1 MERLPIGNHCVGLT
15 FLLGSAMAKKL
26 RMGMVGGG
34 PGAFIGPVHKMA
46 AELDG
51 KIELVAGAFSQSAER
66 SRAAGVG
73 FGIDPARAYAS
84 YQEMIEAESNRED
97 GIDFVV
103 IATPNHLHL
112 PVAEAA
118 LAAGIAV
125 MSDKPATATYDEVL
139 KLESVVKD
147 AGLPY
152 GLTHTYAGYSLV
164 REARALCASGKLG
177 PIRKAAVE
185 YLQGWLSK
193 PLETTGQ
200 KQAAWRSDPVLNGP
214 GGCIGDIGTHAFHLT
229 EYVTGLKV
237 TSLNAALRTVVPG
250 RKLDDDCNALLR
262 LEHDASGTLMASQVA
277 AGEGNGL
284 RLRVY
289 GENGSIDWKQEDP
302 NRLRVKWLDGAEE
315 IRHAAGGY
323 LSADAL
329 AVTRLP
335 GGHPEGYIE
344 AFAVLYREFADGL
357 IAWKAGKKY
366 ALPATLPGIEAGVR
380 GMRFIERAIES
391 NRTESWVEF

>member
-1 MERLPIGNHCVGLT
+1 MER
-15 FLLGSAMAKKL
+15 KL
-26 RMGMVGGG
+26 RMGLVGGG

-51 KIELVAGAFSQSAER
+51 KIELAAGAFSQSAER
-66 SRAAGVG
+66 SRAAGAA
-73 FGIDPARAYAS
+73 FGIDPARAYPS
-84 YQEMIEAESNRED
+84 YGEMMQAESRRED

-139 KLESVVKD
+139 KLEAAVAK

-152 GLTHTYAGYSLV
+152 GLTHTYAGYALV

-177 PIRKAAVE
+177 PIRKVAVE
-185 YLQGWLSK
+185 YLQGWLSR
-193 PLETTGQ
+193 PLEATGQ
-200 KQAAWRSDPVLNGP
+200 KQAAWRSDPALNGP

-237 TSLNAALRTVVPG
+237 TSLNATLRRVVPG

-262 LEHDASGTLMASQVA
+262 LQGGASGVLMASQVA
-277 AGEGNGL
+277 AGERNGL

-289 GENGSIDWKQEDP
+289 GENGSLEWGQEDP
-302 NRLRVKWLDGAEE
+302 NRLSVKWLDGPEE
-315 IRHAAGGY
+315 IRHAAGAY
-323 LSADAL
+323 LGPDAL

-344 AFAVLYREFADGL
+344 AFAVLYREFAETL
-357 IAWKAGKKY
+357 TAWKAGK
-366 ALPATLPGIEAGVR
+366 ADPLPATLPGIEAGVR

-391 NRTESWVEF
+391 DRTEGWVEF

>member
-1 MERLPIGNHCVGLT
+1 
-15 FLLGSAMAKKL
+15 
-26 RMGMVGGG
+26 
-34 PGAFIGPVHKMA
+34 MA

-66 SRAAGVG
+66 SRVAGEG
-73 FGIDPARAYAS
+73 FGIDVNRAYAG
-84 YQEMIEAESNRED
+84 YLEMLESERKRAD
-97 GIDFVV
+97 AIDFVV

-112 PVAEAA
+112 PVAVES
-118 LAAGIAV
+118 LAAGFAV

-139 KLESVVKD
+139 KLEAAVAK

-164 REARALCASGKLG
+164 REARAICASDELG
-177 PIRKAAVE
+177 SIRKIAVE

-200 KQAAWRSDPVLNGP
+200 KQAGWRSDPALNGP
-214 GGCIGDIGTHAFHLT
+214 GGCIGDIGTHAFHLV
-229 EYVTGLKV
+229 EYVTGLRV
-237 TSLNAALRTVVPG
+237 TGLNATLRSVVPG
-250 RKLDDDCNALLR
+250 RKLDDDCSAFLKLNNG
-262 LEHDASGTLMASQVA
+262 ASGVLMASQVA

-289 GENGSIDWKQEDP
+289 CEKGSIDWKQEDP
-302 NRLRVKWLDGAEE
+302 NRLRVKWLDRPEE
-315 IRHAAGGY
+315 IRHAAAGY
-323 LSADAL
+323 LSGDAR

-344 AFAVLYREFADGL
+344 AFAVLYREFAEVLTARSRGE
-357 IAWKAGKKY
+357 AG
-366 ALPATLPGIEAGVR
+366 ALPATLPGIVAGVR
-380 GMRFIERAIES
+380 GMRFIDRAIKSSRAE
-391 NRTESWVEF
+391 RWVEF

>member
-1 MERLPIGNHCVGLT
+1 
-15 FLLGSAMAKKL
+15 
-26 RMGMVGGG
+26 MGMVGGG

-66 SRAAGVG
+66 SRAAGES
-73 FGIDPARAYAS
+73 FGIDPARAYPS
-84 YQEMIEAESNRED
+84 YQAMIEAESKRED

-103 IATPNHLHL
+103 IATPNNLHL

-118 LAAGIAV
+118 LTAGIAV
-125 MSDKPATATYDEVL
+125 MSDKPATATYDEAL
-139 KLESVVKD
+139 KLEAVVAK
-147 AGLPY
+147 AGIPY

-164 REARALCASGKLG
+164 REARAICASGKLG
-177 PIRKAAVE
+177 KIRKIAAE
-185 YLQGWLSK
+185 YLQGWLSG
-193 PLETTGQ
+193 PLEATGQ
-200 KQAAWRSDPVLNGP
+200 KQAAWRADPALSGP

-229 EYVTGLKV
+229 EYVTGLEV
-237 TSLNAALRTVVPG
+237 TSINAALRSVVEG
-250 RKLDDDCNALLR
+250 RKLDDDCNAILR
-262 LEHDASGTLMASQVA
+262 LNNGASGVLMASQVA
-277 AGEGNGL
+277 AGEGNGM

-289 GENGSIDWKQEDP
+289 GEKGSIDWRQEDP
-302 NRLRVKWLDGAEE
+302 NRLRVKWLDGPEE

-323 LSADAL
+323 LSADAR

-344 AFAVLYREFADGL
+344 AFAVLYREFAEGL
-357 IAWKAGKKY
+357 IALRSGTAK
-366 ALPATLPGIEAGVR
+366 ALPATLPGIVAGVR

-391 NRTESWVEF
+391 SGSGGWVEF

>member
-177 PIRKAAVE
+177 PIRKVAVE

>member
-1 MERLPIGNHCVGLT
+1 
-15 FLLGSAMAKKL
+15 
-26 RMGMVGGG
+26 MGMVGGG

-84 YQEMIEAESNRED
+84 YAALMEIESRRED

-103 IATPNHLHL
+103 IATPNSTHL
-112 PVAEAA
+112 PIAKAA

-139 KLESVVKD
+139 KLEAVVNK

-177 PIRKAAVE
+177 AIRKVAVE

-200 KQAAWRSDPVLNGP
+200 KQAAWRSDPELNGP

-262 LEHDASGTLMASQVA
+262 FEGGASGTLMASQVA

-302 NRLRVKWLDGAEE
+302 NRLRVKWLDGPEE

-323 LSADAL
+323 LSAEARS
-329 AVTRLP
+329 VTRLP

-357 IAWKAGKKY
+357 TAWKAGNRD
-366 ALPATLPGIEAGVR
+366 AFPSTLPGIEAGVR

-391 NRTESWVEF
+391 NRTKSWVEF

>member
-1 MERLPIGNHCVGLT
+1 MER
-15 FLLGSAMAKKL
+15 KL
-26 RMGMVGGG
+26 RMGLVGGG

-51 KIELVAGAFSQSAER
+51 KIELTAGAFSQSAER
-66 SRAAGVG
+66 SRAAGAA
-73 FGIDPARAYAS
+73 FGIDPARAYGS
-84 YQEMIEAESNRED
+84 YGEMMEAESRRED

-125 MSDKPATATYDEVL
+125 MSDKPATATYDQAL
-139 KLESVVKD
+139 KLEAAVAK

-152 GLTHTYAGYSLV
+152 GLTHTYAGYALV
-164 REARALCASGKLG
+164 REARALCASAKLG
-177 PIRKAAVE
+177 PIRKVAVE
-185 YLQGWLSK
+185 YLQGWLSR
-193 PLETTGQ
+193 PVEATGQ
-200 KQAAWRSDPVLNGP
+200 KQAAWRSDPALNGP

-237 TSLNAALRTVVPG
+237 TSLNATLRRVVPG

-262 LEHDASGTLMASQVA
+262 LEGGASGVLMASQVA
-277 AGEGNGL
+277 AGERNGL

-289 GENGSIDWKQEDP
+289 GENGSLEWRQEDP
-302 NRLRVKWLDGAEE
+302 NRLSVKWLDGPEE

-323 LSADAL
+323 LGPDAL

-344 AFAVLYREFADGL
+344 AFAVLYREFAEAL
-357 IAWKAGKKY
+357 TAWKAGK
-366 ALPATLPGIEAGVR
+366 ANPLPATLPGIEAGVR

-391 NRTESWVEF
+391 DRLERWVEF